1 MGLSEAFHN
10 LCGLQSPASLR
21 VTASA
26 GARQAQPWFLYVL
39 RCPCPV
45 IAKLENWGEEAG
57 LTQREEQGLS
67 EEGVKDVEL
76 KLYSKEMKVFYPG
89 KGFYGNLSLFEI

>member
-1 MGLSEAFHN
+1 MLVPGKCSLGSCMCCAVPALSLLN
-10 LCGLQSPASLR
+10 
-21 VTASA
+21 
-26 GARQAQPWFLYVL
+26 W
-39 RCPCPV
+39 
-45 IAKLENWGEEAG
+45 KNWGEEAG